1 MADTPYRVGHMH
13 AKPFRIG
20 RLLARIGVL
29 LSAWTMAAS
38 APLHAQAAEGR
49 GVVVSTHDVEFVALV
64 ADAVVVMA
72 EGEVVSAGDVGKV
85 LAESPAFAPQ
95 TAKVLGPGWLTV
107 ADVAGATS

>member
-38 APLHAQAAEGR
+38 APLHAQAADPGFDTYVQSLWPKAQAR
-49 GVVVSTHDVEFVALV
+49 GVSRGVLHKNTASRKMSRLSKRVAAL
-64 ADAVVVMA
+64 
-72 EGEVVSAGDVGKV
+72 
-85 LAESPAFAPQ
+85 
-95 TAKVLGPGWLTV
+95 
-107 ADVAGATS
+107 